1 MDSRSFQKY
10 LSRIKR
16 PNSIEPVP
24 QRRFRHAIVIPAL
37 AETAHLP
44 DTFASLAK
52 NPVADLRETM
62 VLAVINNSA
71 ETDAGKVMDNQLLL
85 QKLRN
90 ADRQV
95 CGGLVPGESLFWIDA
110 SSPGLE
116 ISRKGGVGEAR
127 KLGMDAAL
135 PYLDLTVQIPPSLI
149 FCLDADTL
157 VGPDYL
163 PRAVEFF
170 SLHPEISGAVFHFNH
185 QDSTDPGESMAI
197 AEYELFMRY
206 YVIALMTAGSP
217 YAFYSLGSATV
228 CTADAYVR
236 AGGMRERNGGEDF
249 YFMQA
254 LKKTGEI
261 GQINSSCVFP
271 SSRPSDRVPFGTG
284 PRIREIMD
292 GKHLK
297 FYHPAIFLELKK
309 LYAAVGAIRSVQDFV
324 RLPMILEETI
334 SADAALFFKNNAFAK
349 VWPDIFRNTSPSK
362 EKMIQAFNVWFDA
375 FMILKFIHFCENNFP
390 HFQRLEVH
398 EAFRMLFDTAGI
410 ALPAGAL
417 NDTRKLLTCLRNSN
431 EQFSAIIKS
440 Y

>member
-1 MDSRSFQKY
+1 M
-10 LSRIKR
+10 
-16 PNSIEPVP
+16 IEPVP
-24 QRRFRHAIVIPAL
+24 KCRFRHAIVIPAL
-37 AETAHLP
+37 AETANLP

-62 VLAVINNSA
+62 VLAVINNSI
-71 ETDAGKVMDNQLLL
+71 ETDADKVMDNQLLL

-127 KLGMDAAL
+127 KLGMDMVL
-135 PYLDLTVQIPPSLI
+135 PHLNLSGHIPPSLI

-157 VGPDYL
+157 TEPDYL

-170 SLHPEISGAVFHFNH
+170 RLHPEISGAVFRFNH

-206 YVIALMTAGSP
+206 YVIALRFAGSP

-254 LKKTGEI
+254 LKKNGEV

-284 PRIREIMD
+284 PRIRNIMA
-292 GKHLK
+292 GNNLK
-297 FYHPAIFLELKK
+297 FYHPAIFFELKK
-309 LYAAVGAIRSVQDFV
+309 LYAALEAIHSVQDFV
-324 RLPMILEETI
+324 RLPLILEETI
-334 SADAALFFKNNAFAK
+334 SADAARFFKNNAFAK
-349 VWPDIFRNTSPSK
+349 VWPDIFRNTSASK
-362 EKMIQAFNVWFDA
+362 IKMIQAFNVWFDA

-390 HFQRLEVH
+390 DFHRLEVH
-398 EAFRMLFDTAGI
+398 EAFRMLFDMAGI
-410 ALPAGAL
+410 ALPAGIAD
-417 NDTRKLLTCLRNSN
+417 DTRRLLSCLR
-431 EQFSAIIKS
+431 KS
-440 Y
+440 GDQSSCLFFD